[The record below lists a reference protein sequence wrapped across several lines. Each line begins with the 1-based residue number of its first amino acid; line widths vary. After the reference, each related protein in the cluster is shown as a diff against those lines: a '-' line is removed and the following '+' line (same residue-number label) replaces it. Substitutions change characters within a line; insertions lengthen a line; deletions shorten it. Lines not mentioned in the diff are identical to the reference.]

1 MWSNIGQVRTC
12 DNRQTHSVKPS
23 VGSRRGVLVSWLYI
37 WDVPPQVAMGIGDL
51 GLAYQVRVS
60 RRTALPA
67 LVLIWVAVWLA
78 GVQDRRV
85 RERAPCGVVQQPRGA
100 RAAQGV
106 FNYMCAAAAAPL
118 MVPSRAVAAAVQG
131 NIEQARSNFQS
142 ARTIAD
148 YMFEPFF
155 NGGLPPAPARVRASV
170 A

>member
-1 MWSNIGQVRTC
+1 
-12 DNRQTHSVKPS
+12 
-23 VGSRRGVLVSWLYI
+23 
-37 WDVPPQVAMGIGDL
+37 
-51 GLAYQVRVS
+51 
-60 RRTALPA
+60 
-67 LVLIWVAVWLA
+67 
-78 GVQDRRV
+78 
-85 RERAPCGVVQQPRGA
+85 
-100 RAAQGV
+100 
-106 FNYMCAAAAAPL
+106 